1 MNYNNKI
8 NTYVIEMAQ
17 KDNYN
22 QKLLL
27 FYFIYKNYNFVKK
40 KSVSNRSNNTKYIK
54 LNTIIKLI
62 HK

>member
-22 QKLLL
+22 QKLILL
-27 FYFIYKNYNFVKK
+27 
-40 KSVSNRSNNTKYIK
+40 YI
-54 LNTIIKLI
+54 
-62 HK
+62 

>member
-1 MNYNNKI
+1 
-8 NTYVIEMAQ
+8 MAQ

-40 KSVSNRSNNTKYIK
+40 KVFQIVYISDRNDK
-54 LNTIIKLI
+54 SLK
-62 HK
+62 

>member
-1 MNYNNKI
+1 MTNRSNNTNIYKIDYNNKI

-40 KSVSNRSNNTKYIK
+40 KKCFKSLK
-54 LNTIIKLI
+54 
-62 HK
+62 

>member
-27 FYFIYKNYNFVKK
+27 LFYFIYKNYNFVKK
-40 KSVSNRSNNTKYIK
+40 KVFQIAQITQNI
-54 LNTIIKLI
+54 
-62 HK
+62 

>member
-27 FYFIYKNYNFVKK
+27 FYCY
-40 KSVSNRSNNTKYIK
+40 
-54 LNTIIKLI
+54 L
-62 HK
+62 

>member
-1 MNYNNKI
+1 
-8 NTYVIEMAQ
+8 MAQ

-40 KSVSNRSNNTKYIK
+40 KVFQIAQITQNI
-54 LNTIIKLI
+54 
-62 HK
+62 

>member
-1 MNYNNKI
+1 
-8 NTYVIEMAQ
+8 MAQ

-40 KSVSNRSNNTKYIK
+40 KKSVSNRSNNTKYIK
-54 LNTIIKLI
+54 STTIIK
-62 HK
+62 

>member
-1 MNYNNKI
+1 
-8 NTYVIEMAQ
+8 MAQ

-40 KSVSNRSNNTKYIK
+40 KKKVFQIAQITQNI
-54 LNTIIKLI
+54 
-62 HK
+62 

>member
-1 MNYNNKI
+1 M

-40 KSVSNRSNNTKYIK
+40 KIVFQILKSSNNTKYNKMFQIAQ
-54 LNTIIKLI
+54 IQ
-62 HK
+62 

>member
-1 MNYNNKI
+1 
-8 NTYVIEMAQ
+8 MAQ

-40 KSVSNRSNNTKYIK
+40 KVFQIVQITQNI
-54 LNTIIKLI
+54 
-62 HK
+62 

>member
-1 MNYNNKI
+1 
-8 NTYVIEMAQ
+8 MAQ

-40 KSVSNRSNNTKYIK
+40 KVFQILLLLKYNLKHFFFTK
-54 LNTIIKLI
+54 
-62 HK
+62 

>member
-1 MNYNNKI
+1 
-8 NTYVIEMAQ
+8 MAQ

-27 FYFIYKNYNFVKK
+27 FHFIYKNYNFVKKK

>member
-1 MNYNNKI
+1 MNI
-8 NTYVIEMAQ
+8 YVIEMAQ

>member
-1 MNYNNKI
+1 
-8 NTYVIEMAQ
+8 MAQ

-27 FYFIYKNYNFVKK
+27 FYFIYKNYNFVIKK